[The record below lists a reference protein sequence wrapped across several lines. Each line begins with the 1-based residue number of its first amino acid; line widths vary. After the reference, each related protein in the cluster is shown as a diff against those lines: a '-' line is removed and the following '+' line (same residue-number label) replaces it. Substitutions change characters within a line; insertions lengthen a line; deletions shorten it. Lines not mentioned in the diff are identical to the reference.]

1 MKRRSIAATIG
12 LCVLLP
18 AFTVSAADDDNYKTA
33 GGLAVYLGV
42 LPAAMVRGHQT
53 HPEERMHGGVP
64 SGPHVYHV
72 VAAVFDASTGKRIEN
87 AKVEARVTPR
97 RLLGE
102 ARALEPMEIAGTV
115 TYGNYF
121 TMGGSDPYRIQLS
134 ITPTIGGPTVEV
146 EFTYRHETR

>member
-1 MKRRSIAATIG
+1 MKRRSFAAMIG
-12 LCVLLP
+12 LCVALL
-18 AFTVSAADDDNYKTA
+18 AFTSAATAEDSYKTA

-72 VAAVFDASTGKRIEN
+72 VAAVFDASTGERIAN

-97 RLLGE
+97 RLLSE

-121 TMGGSDPYRIQLS
+121 TMGGSDPYRIELS
-134 ITPTIGGPTVEV
+134 ITPASGRPTVDV
-146 EFTYRHETR
+146 EFTYRHGTR